1 MVDGWMN
8 TSDKGDVCMGKNRQ
22 FQGIPATRL
31 IVSVEQSTVAAVDAL
46 INYPWGNDH
55 PVRGNRAE
63 FVRLAIQ
70 EKLERDLAAKMLNTV

>member
-1 MVDGWMN
+1 M
-8 TSDKGDVCMGKNRQ
+8 SKNRQ
-22 FQGIPATRL
+22 FNGAPTIRL
-31 IVSVEQSTVAAVDAL
+31 IVSVEQTTVTAVDAL

-70 EKLERDLAAKMLNTV
+70 EKLERDLAAKKPGKV

>member
-1 MVDGWMN
+1 M
-8 TSDKGDVCMGKNRQ
+8 SKNRK
-22 FQGIPATRL
+22 FDGTPTTRL

-63 FVRLAIQ
+63 FVPLAIQ